1 MSDENTQVTPDEEVD
16 TLAETDPTPT
26 QAPEPTPEPEPYDP
40 DSILQSVKA
49 SLGLP
54 KDYNP
59 FDNEIIMHIN
69 TVLGIV
75 NQLGIGTYGYQISS
89 DDEGS
94 WEEFFAPE
102 SAESIFIPEVKTYVS
117 KRTMMFFDPPT
128 SGILMNAMNE
138 NIKELEWRIVCKK
151 ETP

>member
-1 MSDENTQVTPDEEVD
+1 MNEDD
-16 TLAETDPTPT
+16 
-26 QAPEPTPEPEPYDP
+26 
-40 DSILQSVKA
+40 ILTSVKA

-54 KDYNP
+54 ADYDP
-59 FDNEIIMHIN
+59 FDNEIIMSIN

-75 NQLGIGTYGYQISS
+75 NQLGIGVYGYSISK
-89 DDEGS
+89 DIPGTWDA
-94 WEEFFAPE
+94 FLA
-102 SAESIFIPEVKTYVS
+102 AEIAAGIQIPEVKTYVA
-117 KRTMMFFDPPT
+117 KRVMMLFDPPT

>member
-1 MSDENTQVTPDEEVD
+1 MNE
-16 TLAETDPTPT
+16 
-26 QAPEPTPEPEPYDP
+26 
-40 DSILQSVKA
+40 DSILESVKA
-49 SLGLP
+49 SLGLST
-54 KDYNP
+54 DYTP

-75 NQLGIGTYGYQISS
+75 NQLGVGAYGYQISE
-89 DDEGS
+89 DDTGS

-102 SAESIFIPEVKTYVS
+102 FEESIVIPEVKTYVT
-117 KRTMMFFDPPT
+117 KRVGMFFDPPT

-138 NIKELEWRIVCKK
+138 NIKELEWRIVVKK